1 MIWNCPV
8 CGKAF
13 DVLWPHLWAYK
24 KNSKFV
30 CSWGCLRAYEKE
42 GKEMDKRQKV
52 PDEAKKAAIAA
63 ALEGKDPYEPL
74 RPYTSNPKS
83 LWTYMK
89 QQLRKSDPE
98 TAAKLPDLRY
108 RKQEKTVSLA
118 DAMTGMQ
125 NAADAFF
132 GACEDAGLRLN
143 AETPEAPKVVTV
155 TKVEAVP
162 EITRPVVYD
171 GMTVREIEGGFGR
184 YRRSDVN
191 GSIYI
196 DFEYTEGAD
205 VMSLTVKQWRSFL
218 VEMDNAAKIL
228 GVEL

>member
-118 DAMTGMQ
+118 DAMAGMET
-125 NAADAFF
+125 AANAFF
-132 GACEDAGLRLN
+132 GACEDMGLKV
-143 AETPEAPKVVTV
+143 ETPEQPK
-155 TKVEAVP
+155 
-162 EITRPVVYD
+162 ISQPVNYD
-171 GMTVREIEGGFGR
+171 GMTVREIEGLFGR
-184 YRRSDVN
+184 YRRTDVS
-191 GSIYI
+191 GRIYI
-196 DFEYTEGAD
+196 DFEFTDETD
-205 VMSLTVKQWRSFL
+205 VVSFTVEQWRAFRKEQEKSF
-218 VEMDNAAKIL
+218 AIL
-228 GVEL
+228 GVTL